1 MTERRGEKAATC
13 DSHQPFA
20 ASEYEL
26 PAGQKSADLVRAER
40 TVWRLAHIHFP
51 WDINKAL
58 EFALL
63 YTFAVPSISGLLDRT
78 GEFSSRTLK
87 RYDDTAILI
96 REVLSSGLESDRAR
110 RAFARIN
117 DMHGRFRIANDD
129 FLYVLSTFAF
139 TPIDWLDRF
148 GRRAMTDE
156 EKEDWFLYWREFG
169 RRMGIAGLPAD
180 IGAFRSFA
188 KEFEEERFAQAPS
201 NRAVAQPTIDLL
213 LNQYFVPPFLYPAG
227 RAFVMARCAPHL
239 VEALGY
245 PAPSS
250 ALRLI
255 AEGAMELRRTILRFL
270 PEGARPKY
278 IRFGKRTY
286 PEGYN
291 IEELGTFSRGSRLKE
306 RVFLAKRGQ
315 AE

>member
-1 MTERRGEKAATC
+1 MTERRGERATPF
-13 DSHQPFA
+13 DSHRPFA
-20 ASEYEL
+20 SSEHEL
-26 PAGQKSADLVRAER
+26 PAGQKSPALIRAEG
-40 TVWRLAHIHFP
+40 TAWRLAHIHFG

-63 YTFAVPSISGLLDRT
+63 NTFAVPSISGLLDRT
-78 GEFSSRTLK
+78 GEFSCRTLK

-96 REVLSSGLESDRAR
+96 REVLSNGLDSDRAT

-129 FLYVLSTFAF
+129 FLYVLATFVF

-148 GRRAMTDE
+148 GRRGMTEE

-169 RRMGIAGLPAD
+169 KRMGIAGLPAD
-180 IGAFRSFA
+180 IGAFRHFA
-188 KEFEEERFAQAPS
+188 NEFEKERFAQAPS

-227 RAFVMARCAPHL
+227 RAFVMALCSPHL
-239 VEALGY
+239 VEALGF
-245 PAPSS
+245 PAPSP

-255 AEGAMELRRTILRFL
+255 AEGAMGLRRTILRLL
-270 PEGARPKY
+270 PVGARPKY
-278 IRFGKRTY
+278 ILFGKRTY

-291 IEELGTFSRGSRLKE
+291 IEELGTFGRERLKD
-306 RVFLAKRGQ
+306 RASLAVRGQ
-315 AE
+315 SE

>member
-1 MTERRGEKAATC
+1 MGRRQLST
-13 DSHQPFA
+13 QINP
-20 ASEYEL
+20 L
-26 PAGQKSADLVRAER
+26 PQAKTTPARQMSAELVRAER

-51 WDINKAL
+51 WDISNAP
-58 EFALL
+58 EFPVLNS
-63 YTFAVPSISGLLDRT
+63 FAVPSISGLLDPT
-78 GEFSSRTLK
+78 GEFSRRPLK
-87 RYDDTAILI
+87 RYDDTALLV
-96 REVLSSGLESDRAR
+96 REVLRNGLNSDPASAPLRELMTCTAVS
-110 RAFARIN
+110 
-117 DMHGRFRIANDD
+117 RIANDD
-129 FLYVLSTFAF
+129 FLYVLSTFVF

-156 EKEDWFLYWREFG
+156 EREDWFLYWREFG

-188 KEFEEERFAQAPS
+188 KEFEQQRFAHAPS

-213 LNQYFVPPFLYPAG
+213 LNQYFVPPFLYPPG
-227 RAFVMARCAPHL
+227 RAFVMALCSPHF

-250 ALRLI
+250 ALRRI
-255 AEGAMELRRTILRFL
+255 AEGAMGLRRTILRLL

-278 IRFGKRTY
+278 IQFGKQTY

-291 IEELGTFSRGSRLKE
+291 IEELGTFRPKREPIERPGFSRKTRQVE
-306 RVFLAKRGQ
+306 
-315 AE
+315 